1 MTGIY
6 KILNRVNGKVYV
18 GQSVNIIERWKQ
30 HGYKAFNQN
39 ELAYNSAIHAAFR
52 KYGLENFELKVLEEC
67 LVSELDE
74 RERYWIQELDCL
86 TPKGYN
92 ILVGGQA
99 YRITKTKT
107 CSKCGK
113 ALDSHNKTGF
123 CVDCYRQDIRKH
135 IPSKEELLDV
145 ILSYKG
151 NFTKIGLHYG
161 VSDNA
166 VRKWCKSYDM
176 PTHSKDYKN

>member
-6 KILNRVNGKVYV
+6 KIVNKINGKVYV
-18 GQSVNIIERWKQ
+18 GQSVDIVERWKQ

-52 KYGLENFELKVLEEC
+52 KYGIENFELVVLEEC
-67 LVSELDE
+67 AVSELDE

-86 TPKGYN
+86 SPNGYN
-92 ILVGGQA
+92 VLVGGQA
-99 YRITKTKT
+99 YRITKT

-123 CVDCYRQDIRKH
+123 CVDCYHQEIRKH
-135 IPSKEELLDV
+135 IPSKEELLEV